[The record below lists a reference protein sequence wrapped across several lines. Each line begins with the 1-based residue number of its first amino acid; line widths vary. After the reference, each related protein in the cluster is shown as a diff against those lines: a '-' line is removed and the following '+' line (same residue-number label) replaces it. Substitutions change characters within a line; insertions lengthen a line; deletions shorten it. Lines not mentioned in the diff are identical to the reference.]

1 MTENIKF
8 QTETSKILQIV
19 VNSLYSEKEIF
30 LRELISNASD
40 ALDKLRYAAITHPG
54 LASKNGEPKIIIKIE
69 PKNNLLVIKDNGI
82 GMNKEDLINNLG
94 TIAKSGS
101 FDFVK
106 NLTGDAKKDIELI
119 GQFGVGF
126 YSAFMVAKKVEVLTK
141 KAAEDKAWRW
151 ESDGF
156 ESFSITEAANA
167 NFGTEIKITLKDED
181 KEFLEPIRIRQIV
194 KQYSDHISY
203 PIKLLNDGVEE
214 TLNSSSALWTRN
226 KAEITQKEYKEF
238 YQYLSHN
245 FDEPWDT
252 LHFKAEGSIEYT
264 ALLFIPS
271 ARPFNMFTPNQKK
284 GLKLY
289 VSKVFISDEIE
300 DILPNYLRFVR
311 GIVDSP
317 DLQLN
322 VSREMLQ
329 NSSVINK
336 MKKGMVRRI
345 LDELKKKSENK
356 EDYHKFIEAFGTV
369 LKEGIY
375 EDFEKAPE
383 IAGLCRFN
391 SVLLEEKNSLDD
403 YIVKMKPEQKAI
415 YYLTGDNLVCLK
427 NNPQIEA
434 FVSANID
441 VLLLDEPVD
450 EFWCQNLTKYK
461 DIPLKSILNAEE
473 DLENLII
480 NKKNKSKIKKE
491 DVNALILKLKDVYKA
506 QVKDVIVSYKLVKS
520 PVCITS
526 ENSGISINFEKIMS
540 HYQNA
545 QAYKAQRI
553 LLINPYHEIIIKMAQ
568 KLKEN
573 KLDDDFYN
581 AAELLML
588 QAKIIANES
597 LDDLS
602 KAMESINK
610 IIEKVL

>member
-126 YSAFMVAKKVEVLTK
+126 YSCFIVAKKLDVLTK
-141 KAAEDKAWRW
+141 KAAEDK
-151 ESDGF
+151 
-156 ESFSITEAANA
+156 
-167 NFGTEIKITLKDED
+167 
-181 KEFLEPIRIRQIV
+181 IV

-311 GIVDSP
+311 GFIDSP

-391 SVLLEEKNSLDD
+391 TLLLEEKISLDD

-415 YYLTGDNLVCLK
+415 YYLTGNNLVCLK

-434 FVSANID
+434 FVNANID

-461 DIPLKSILNAEE
+461 DIPLKSVLNAEE
-473 DLENLII
+473 DLENLIM
-480 NKKNKSKIKKE
+480 NKKNKPKIKKE
-491 DVNALILKLKDVYKA
+491 DVNALILKLKDIYKT

-526 ENSGISINFEKIMS
+526 KLAEF
-540 HYQNA
+540 
-545 QAYKAQRI
+545 
-553 LLINPYHEIIIKMAQ
+553 LLI
-568 KLKEN
+568 LK
-573 KLDDDFYN
+573 K
-581 AAELLML
+581 
-588 QAKIIANES
+588 
-597 LDDLS
+597 
-602 KAMESINK
+602 
-610 IIEKVL
+610 